1 MVLVM
6 VATGTDIDDPEISAG
21 LCPLCP
27 VAARCDKVTSSD
39 GALQEKLLRLTRAL
53 LLGIRAREIERCGDT
68 SAISE
73 WRI

>member
-1 MVLVM
+1 MVLMM

-21 LCPLCP
+21 LSTVSSGRVLGQ
-27 VAARCDKVTSSD
+27 VTSSD

-53 LLGIRAREIERCGDT
+53 LLVLRAREIERCGDT

>member
-1 MVLVM
+1 MIRKYRL
-6 VATGTDIDDPEISAG
+6 A
-21 LCPLCP
+21 CP
-27 VAARCDKVTSSD
+27 VSSGRVLGQVTSSD

>member
-1 MVLVM
+1 MIRKYLLACVHCVQWPR
-6 VATGTDIDDPEISAG
+6 V
-21 LCPLCP
+21 
-27 VAARCDKVTSSD
+27 VTSDSSD